1 MSLSWRVCY
10 SVYVQT
16 LVSEAQK
23 DVRGVLPSALTCALV
38 VTCFRMQTR
47 MESCRRRV
55 NSVYGF
61 VQADRPFIAI
71 VGIVGMLSTLLA
83 LVPVVSAEFDQCAR
97 PSGVWVGYDQV
108 SACMT

>member
-1 MSLSWRVCY
+1 MAARASSREKIWVFSARVLGQERLLLNACDSY
-10 SVYVQT
+10 
-16 LVSEAQK
+16 
-23 DVRGVLPSALTCALV
+23 GFALFPHAYPPA
-38 VTCFRMQTR
+38 

-55 NSVYGF
+55 NSVY
-61 VQADRPFIAI
+61 I